1 MLVCIN
7 EEEPWILS
15 EFVLKTERHT
25 KVKNCAAPQQQ
36 KGDSDKGNLCCHFKV
51 LLAYSALVL

>member
-1 MLVCIN
+1 MDFVRIRTEDRKAYKSQKLYFQ
-7 EEEPWILS
+7 IL
-15 EFVLKTERHT
+15 EV
-25 KVKNCAAPQQQ
+25 CAAPQQQ